1 MLIDFSVEQNIFD
14 VSIKMYLNCC
24 ETLMQN
30 KNGLVVSNLDI
41 LEAEYNVILH
51 FRDISEITSKL
62 NILKT

>member
-1 MLIDFSVEQNIFD
+1 
-14 VSIKMYLNCC
+14 
-24 ETLMQN
+24 MQN
-30 KNGLVVSNLDI
+30 KNGLVLSNLDI